1 MKIILITHLDLP
13 VAIRQWLG
21 KHYVADA
28 VGALEALRKVQ
39 QKLIDAPDGISE
51 EEINK
56 QVTALE
62 HLLTQ
67 EGYDDEINTAFKPP
81 PMGVVMNEGN
91 KTSDNND
98 KDEDNE

>member
-1 MKIILITHLDLP
+1 MKIILINHLDLP
-13 VAIRQWLG
+13 VAIRHWLG

-28 VGALEALRKVQ
+28 IGALEVLQKVQ

-51 EEINK
+51 EEVNK

-67 EGYDDEINTAFKPP
+67 EGDGDEINTAFEPP